1 MLINREIYLNQIN
14 GYINAP
20 IIKILTG
27 MRRAGKS
34 CIMKLIIKQL
44 MANKVPERN
53 IIYINMERLDFDF
66 IKNYLDLNKYVL
78 EKSKNKKGKIYLFV
92 DEIQEINQ
100 WEKCITS
107 LFADGNFDIY
117 LTGSNA
123 HLLSSELATLLSG
136 RYVEIPIQT
145 LIFKEFL
152 MFRGEKKKELDNEFQ
167 LFLKYG
173 GLPVLHS
180 LEFEDDL
187 IHNYIND
194 ILNAIILKDLV
205 ERNKIRNVILLKKI
219 LRFAFD
225 NIGNIFSAKR
235 VADYLKSQKIKV
247 GVETVQNYL
256 TFFCDAF
263 VLHRLQRF
271 DIKGK
276 RFLDFNEK
284 FFLNDV
290 GLHDAILGVN
300 QNNIAGILENI
311 VFLELLSRG
320 YNVCLGKNNK
330 SEVDFIAEK
339 KSNKIYIQVAYLLAS
354 EKTID
359 REFSVLENIKN
370 HNKKIVLS
378 MDKYLSI
385 ERKGIVHQNIISF
398 LLGKF

>member
-1 MLINREIYLNQIN
+1 MLINREIYLNQIE
-14 GYINAP
+14 GYIDAP
-20 IIKILTG
+20 IIKVLTG

-34 CIMKLIIKQL
+34 CLMKLIIKKFISK
-44 MANKVPERN
+44 KVPKN
-53 IIYINMERLDFDF
+53 KIIYINMERLDFDS

-78 EKSKNKKGKIYLFV
+78 EKSKNKKGKIYLLV
-92 DEIQEINQ
+92 DEIQEIDQ

-107 LFADGNFDIY
+107 LFAEGRFDIY

-145 LIFKEFL
+145 LTFREFL
-152 MFRGEKKKELDNEFQ
+152 LFRGKRKKELENEFQ

-225 NIGNIFSAKR
+225 NVGNIFSAKK

-256 TFFCDAF
+256 AFFCDAF
-263 VLHRLQRF
+263 VLHRVQRF

-284 FFLNDV
+284 FFLNDI
-290 GLHDAILGVN
+290 GLHDAILGVY

-311 VFLELLSRG
+311 IFLELLSRG
-320 YNVCLGKNNK
+320 YNVCIGKNNQN
-330 SEVDFIAEK
+330 EVDFIAEK
-339 KSNKIYIQVAYLLAS
+339 NSNKIYIQVAYLLAS
-354 EKTID
+354 KKTID
-359 REFSVLENIKN
+359 REFSVLENIKD

-378 MDKYLSI
+378 LDKFLKI
-385 ERKGIVHQNIISF
+385 ERNGIVHKNIISF
-398 LLGKF
+398 LLEKG

>member
-1 MLINREIYLNQIN
+1 M
-14 GYINAP
+14 
-20 IIKILTG
+20 
-27 MRRAGKS
+27 
-34 CIMKLIIKQL
+34 
-44 MANKVPERN
+44 NK
-53 IIYINMERLDFDF
+53 F
-66 IKNYLDLNKYVL
+66 VL
-78 EKSKNKKGKIYLFV
+78 EKSKNINGKIYLLV
-92 DEIQEINQ
+92 DEVQEIDQ

-107 LFADGNFDIY
+107 LFDDGRFDIY

-136 RYVEIPIQT
+136 RCVEIQIQT
-145 LIFKEFL
+145 LTFREFL
-152 MFRGEKKKELDNEFQ
+152 IFRGEKKKGLDSEFQ

-180 LEFEDDL
+180 LEFEDDI
-187 IHNYIND
+187 IHNYISD

-205 ERNKIRNVILLKKI
+205 ERNKIRNVVLLKKI

-247 GVETVQNYL
+247 GVATVQNYL
-256 TFFCDAF
+256 AFFCDAF
-263 VLHRLQRF
+263 VLHRVQRF

-276 RFLDFNEK
+276 RFLEFSEK
-284 FFLNDV
+284 FFLNDI
-290 GLHDAILGVN
+290 GLHDAIFGVN
-300 QNNIAGILENI
+300 QNNIAGVLENI

-320 YNVCLGKNNK
+320 YNVCIGKNNQN
-330 SEVDFIAEK
+330 EVDFIAEK
-339 KSNKIYIQVAYLLAS
+339 NSNKIYIQVAYLLAS

-378 MDKYLSI
+378 LDKFLSI
-385 ERKGIVHQNIISF
+385 ERNGIIHKNIISF
-398 LLGKF
+398 LLEEI